1 MLDNLISLAIFES
14 VITIGAYLLHRID
27 VWDKKTGWSKDER

>member
-1 MLDNLISLAIFES
+1 MDNPMSLAILGS
-14 VITIGAYLLHRID
+14 VISIGVYFLYRID